1 MTPEGRRETSVK
13 EKQDWLTERTL
24 RRVEGQQK
32 VWTST
37 PPQSQGSVCVH
48 MCVCMDVCVRVCVC
62 VRSEEGCKRAH
73 RPSHRVKCKS
83 QVIQEH
89 GDPKRSPMCQ

>member
-1 MTPEGRRETSVK
+1 MPVSLNGAHILLSPFYRCWMTPEGRRETSVK

-37 PPQSQGSVCVH
+37 LPPVSGKCVCAHVCVH
-48 MCVCMDVCVRVCVC
+48 ACVCMCVCVWRERLCTLLKN
-62 VRSEEGCKRAH
+62 GN
-73 RPSHRVKCKS
+73 
-83 QVIQEH
+83 IT
-89 GDPKRSPMCQ
+89 

>member
-1 MTPEGRRETSVK
+1 MK

-37 PPQSQGSVCVH
+37 PPSLKEVCVCTCVCAW
-48 MCVCMDVCVRVCVC
+48 MCVYVCVC
-62 VRSEEGCKRAH
+62 VCALRKGAKGHTDHHIE
-73 RPSHRVKCKS
+73 
-83 QVIQEH
+83 
-89 GDPKRSPMCQ
+89 

>member
-1 MTPEGRRETSVK
+1 MTPAGRRETSQK

-37 PPQSQGSVCVH
+37 PPPSLKEVCVCTCVCAW
-48 MCVCMDVCVRVCVC
+48 MCVYVCVC
-62 VRSEEGCKRAH
+62 VCALRKGAKGHTDHHIE
-73 RPSHRVKCKS
+73 
-83 QVIQEH
+83 
-89 GDPKRSPMCQ
+89 